1 MRSFSKSRTT
11 RTVRMALIAC
21 GALAT
26 SCSSAFAKGD
36 ETWRCDTPYGKFD
49 QNTLSIPAT
58 SQTLSGQILFHSG
71 DKGEVYN
78 PTAHI
83 ALTDDSTPPTD
94 GDCYCDGIRA
104 TMYRNLPGIVTYE
117 MIYGGKSEG
126 FAQANVGEAITFKIS
141 VDNNAVMT
149 VQIGTAPAVVKTAQ
163 LNYIRHN
170 MVHMSCS
177 GGDVSFLNV
186 QAS

>member
-1 MRSFSKSRTT
+1 MLRMTRSIRL
-11 RTVRMALIAC
+11 ALVAS

-26 SCSSAFAKGD
+26 SCSGALAKDG
-36 ETWRCDTPYGKFD
+36 ETWRCTTPYGTFD
-49 QNTLSIPAT
+49 QKARSIPLT

-71 DKGEVYN
+71 DRGSDRDGDWN

-83 ALTDDSTPPTD
+83 ALTDDSTPPVD

-104 TMYRNLPGIVTYE
+104 SMYRNLPGIVTFE

-163 LNYIRHN
+163 LTYIGHN

-186 QAS
+186 KAS